1 MLRVPPEF
9 QSTIS
14 AFSKIFSRPVWIK
27 AQLLL
32 CAAICCPGSRTI
44 CNLLRAANLSDD
56 KKFHKYHR
64 FLSRDK
70 WSALSASSILL
81 RLLVTAFVPA
91 EAVLI
96 FGIDETIERR
106 WGRMISKRAIHR
118 DAVRSS
124 ASHFVKCSGLK
135 WMSLMLLTPLPW
147 LKKATWALPVLTALC
162 PSRRFWEKRAQPR
175 SHKTLMTWAGQI
187 LVWLARSTNNLNRK
201 VFLIGDGSYATFSL
215 MGKAVDRG
223 VGLIVRMKI
232 NSRLYHRPPPG
243 VPGKRG
249 PKPKKGKRIL
259 EMKRRLTDL
268 RVKWWPVTFTEWYGG
283 KEMEMLITSGVSIW
297 TSGGKGELIWVKWV
311 LIKDPSG
318 KLEPVLLACTDL
330 EASREDIVRFF
341 VRRWQVEVTF
351 AEVRRHLG
359 VETQRQWSDL
369 AIERST
375 PLLMGLFSIV
385 CLLAKP
391 LFEAGKIEVGAT
403 AWYKKTSY
411 TFSDVL
417 RAVRQCIW
425 DVSNYSVSG
434 EKDLVAKLKAKIRYF
449 EQLVTLAV
457 A

>member
-70 WSALSASSILL
+70 WSALSASTILL
-81 RLLVTAFVPA
+81 LLLVKAFLPPDAPLV
-91 EAVLI
+91 

-106 WGRMISKRAIHR
+106 WGGMITKRAIYR

-124 ASHFVKCSGLK
+124 GSHLVKCSGLR
-135 WMSLMLLTPLPW
+135 WMSMMLLTPLPW
-147 LKKATWALPVLTALC
+147 LEKGCWALPVLTALC
-162 PSRRFWEKRAQPR
+162 PSSRYWQERVQNRV
-175 SHKTLMTWAGQI
+175 HKPLTTWAAQI
-187 LVWLARSTNNLNRK
+187 LGWIARTTSGLKRP
-201 VFLIGDGSYATFSL
+201 VFLVGDGSYATYSL
-215 MGKAVDRG
+215 MTKAVACK
-223 VGLIVRMKI
+223 VGLIVRMKM
-232 NSRLYHRPPPG
+232 NSCLYHLQPPP
-243 VPGKRG
+243 VEGKRG
-249 PKPKKGKRIL
+249 RKPKKGNRIL
-259 EMKRRLTDL
+259 GMKARLTDK
-268 RVKWWPVTFTEWYGG
+268 RIKWREVTFSDWYGA
-283 KEMEMLITSGVSIW
+283 KNKTMLITTGLSIW
-297 TSGGKGELIWVKWV
+297 SSGSAGEFVHMGWV
-311 LIKDPSG
+311 LVKDPEG
-318 KLEPVLLACTDL
+318 KMKSVLIGCTDL
-330 EASREDIVRFF
+330 NISAEDVVRFF

-375 PLLMGLFSIV
+375 PLLMGLVSII

-391 LFEAGKIEVGAT
+391 LFEAGKMEMAAT
-403 AWYKKTSY
+403 AWYDKTRY

-417 RAVRQCIW
+417 RAVRQQIW
-425 DVSNYSVSG
+425 AVSNFSTTG
-434 EKDLVAKLKAKIRYF
+434 EKGVVEKLKAKVRYF
-449 EQLVTLAV
+449 EQLLTQAV

>member
-1 MLRVPPEF
+1 MLRLPSEF

-14 AFSKIFSRPVWIK
+14 AFSKVFSRPVWIK

-70 WSALSASSILL
+70 WSALSASTILL
-81 RLLVTAFVPA
+81 RLLVAAFVPA
-91 EAVLI
+91 GAALV

-106 WGRMISKRAIHR
+106 WGRMITKRAIYR

-124 ASHFVKCSGLK
+124 KSHKVKCSGLR

-147 LKKATWALPVLTALC
+147 LKKASWALPVLTALC
-162 PSRRFWEKRAQPR
+162 PSCRFWENRVQPR

-187 LVWLARSTNNLNRK
+187 LIWLAGATKNLNRK
-201 VFLIGDGSYATFSL
+201 VFMVGDGSYATFSL
-215 MGKAVDRG
+215 MGK
-223 VGLIVRMKI
+223 
-232 NSRLYHRPPPG
+232 PPPD
-243 VPGKRG
+243 VPGKKGR
-249 PKPKKGKRIL
+249 KAKKGKRIL
-259 EMKRRLTDL
+259 EMNRRLTDL
-268 RVKWWPVTFTEWYGG
+268 RIKWQPVTFTEWYGS
-283 KEMEMLITSGVSIW
+283 KEMEMLITSGTSIW
-297 TSGGKGELIWVKWV
+297 TSGEKGEFIWVKWV
-311 LIKDPSG
+311 LVKDPSG
-318 KLEPVLLACTDL
+318 KLDPVLLACTDL
-330 EASREDIVRFF
+330 EASMEDIVRFF

-391 LFEAGKIEVGAT
+391 LFEAGQVEIGAT
-403 AWYKKTSY
+403 AWYKKSTY

-425 DVSNYSVSG
+425 DVSNYSARG
-434 EKDLVAKLKAKIRYF
+434 EKGLVAKLKAKIRYF